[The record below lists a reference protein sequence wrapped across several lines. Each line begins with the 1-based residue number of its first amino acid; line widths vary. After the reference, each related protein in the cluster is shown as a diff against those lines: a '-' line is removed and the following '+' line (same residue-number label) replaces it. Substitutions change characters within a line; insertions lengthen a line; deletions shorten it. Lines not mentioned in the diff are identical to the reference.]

1 MEFTKETGKINLV
14 VTGKNGFIKRK
25 TGTLI
30 NVPSSEIRTKLMNE
44 YVKTKDNS
52 KLIKFN
58 KDYPK
63 IMDGDTLISGKGT
76 IIQFDIN
83 YEKDKLRVSKS
94 VFAAPNSEF
103 KISGLETWD
112 IKDTKNKERTIGQSL
127 KNIELIKGFFNV
139 DFLNSEESIITPT
152 AEITFNKKGYVFVD
166 VYSDK
171 IYSLPTKGTEYK
183 NKLTKKT
190 FCAKSETFEEII
202 VTKDSIYRKGLTN
215 LDEIFQN
222 PVALLMVKQKTIV
235 NIVPDI
241 DSAVLANDTKNA
253 SANFEQALASLEMF
267 KNMSPDD
274 ITRLMKTAESKMTPE
289 QRKQMTAEQK
299 KQMNPEVMKQIP
311 EMVKMM
317 EQKGILAE
325 LKKANTKLKGM
336 TDGLGDE
343 GIDRMTK
350 YTAKGIK
357 KMKDVNATDLEAPR
371 KYNPLT
377 KDFGCV
383 KVG

>member
-1 MEFTKETGKINLV
+1 M
-14 VTGKNGFIKRK
+14 
-25 TGTLI
+25 
-30 NVPSSEIRTKLMNE
+30 
-44 YVKTKDNS
+44 
-52 KLIKFN
+52 
-58 KDYPK
+58 
-63 IMDGDTLISGKGT
+63 
-76 IIQFDIN
+76 
-83 YEKDKLRVSKS
+83 
-94 VFAAPNSEF
+94 
-103 KISGLETWD
+103 
-112 IKDTKNKERTIGQSL
+112 
-127 KNIELIKGFFNV
+127 
-139 DFLNSEESIITPT
+139 
-152 AEITFNKKGYVFVD
+152 
-166 VYSDK
+166 
-171 IYSLPTKGTEYK
+171 PTKGTEYK

-289 QRKQMTAEQK
+289 QKKQMTAEQK

-336 TDGLGDE
+336 TDGLGEE